1 MTAFVESPRSPIKV
15 VVLAVVVAAAVIIC
29 SFVPRIPQDEL
40 YHEFADQRMMFG
52 IPNFWNTVTNLPF
65 LLVGLAGLRICLP
78 QVPRGGLRELQYV
91 YATFFAGVTLI
102 ALGSAYYHLHPTTAA
117 LLWDRLPITV
127 AFLAFFCAVVGESI
141 SPLWGGRLLAPLLV
155 AGAASVV
162 YWSVTESRELGD
174 LRPYVLVQFL
184 PMLLIPLV
192 LWMYGSTLTR
202 SGYVWAILM
211 TYALAKAAEFFDG
224 ALLEATGIFSG
235 HSIKHLL
242 SGLAALWMA
251 MALVKRRPKAPP

>member
-1 MTAFVESPRSPIKV
+1 MAESVRSPIKV
-15 VVLAVVVAAAVIIC
+15 FVLAVVVAAALITC
-29 SFVPRIPQDEL
+29 SFQPRIPQDEL
-40 YHEFADQRMMFG
+40 YHEFADQRLMFG

-78 QVPRGGLRELQYV
+78 QVPQGGLAELQYV
-91 YATFFAGVTLI
+91 YATFFVGVTLI
-102 ALGSAYYHLHPTTAA
+102 ALGSAFYHLYPATEA

-127 AFLAFFCAVVGESI
+127 AFMALFCAAVGESI

-162 YWSVTESRELGD
+162 YWSVTESRDLGD

-184 PMLLIPLV
+184 PMLLIPLI

-202 SGYVWAILM
+202 SAYVWAILM
-211 TYALAKAAEFFDG
+211 TYALAKAAEFYDG
-224 ALLEATGIFSG
+224 ALLEATGILSG
-235 HSIKHLL
+235 HSLKHLI
-242 SGLAALWMA
+242 SGLAAMWMA
-251 MALVKRRPKAPP
+251 MALVNRRPKMPP